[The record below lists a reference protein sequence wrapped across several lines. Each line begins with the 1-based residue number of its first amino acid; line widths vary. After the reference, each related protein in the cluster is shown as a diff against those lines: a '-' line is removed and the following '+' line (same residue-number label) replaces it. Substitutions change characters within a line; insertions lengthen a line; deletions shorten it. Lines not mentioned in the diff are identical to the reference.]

1 MLPAAEIRTVADF
14 HPPEVQC
21 WGHLPLHQSNVQS
34 DQKPFGKF
42 PDFHGFAEIQFYPD
56 LICSGVPPDVALV
69 IAQAASFLVRN
80 SAF

>member
-56 LICSGVPPDVALV
+56 LFYIY
-69 IAQAASFLVRN
+69 IHI
-80 SAF
+80 

>member
-1 MLPAAEIRTVADF
+1 MLPAVETQTVVGF
-14 HPPEVQC
+14 HPPEVQY
-21 WGHLPLHQSNVQS
+21 WGRHLPHQSNVQS

-42 PDFHGFAEIQFYPD
+42 LDFHGFAEIQSYPD

-69 IAQAASFLVRN
+69 TAQAASFLVRN